1 MMASLFRPR
10 QAQGQ
15 AQPQQELQVLGS
27 MQLRHLVALLGWRP
41 EEHCL
46 VYELAEKG
54 NLVECLPQLDWV
66 SRTRI
71 ATAPPRAVLPSFHL
85 FQAEKLNITR

>member
-54 NLVECLPQLDWV
+54 TLVECLPSAGLGLPHTH
-66 SRTRI
+66 RHR
-71 ATAPPRAVLPSFHL
+71 ATSGGAALISFVPNRE
-85 FQAEKLNITR
+85 A